1 MSTEKTESTTRL
13 PAVAGPAPG
22 QPAGGP
28 AESAGFAGSQPAG
41 SAGTHS
47 GQPGQAGES
56 AGPSGGEPPAGPP
69 EQSAEWGAQPP
80 PAAPRSKWTAKR
92 IVIAA
97 VVAVGIAAAGGA
109 AIYAASGSVDNTQG
123 GPGGMR
129 GGPGGGQMIVG
140 GPMAGMQD
148 VQHGEFQTG
157 EVTALSDDSITVKS
171 EDDYEQTYTI
181 DDDTQ
186 MMDGIE
192 QGDEVTVIAT
202 TENDKATATSVME
215 FGTMPGGQGNRR
227 DGTDGGNQQPPNGTP
242 PNGNN

>member
-13 PAVAGPAPG
+13 PAVAER
-22 QPAGGP
+22 AGV
-28 AESAGFAGSQPAG
+28 AGSQPAG

-47 GQPGQAGES
+47 DQPNES

-69 EQSAEWGAQPP
+69 AEWGAPPP

-92 IVIAA
+92 IAIAA
-97 VVAVGIAAAGGA
+97 AVAVGIAAAGGA

-157 EVTALSDDSITVKS
+157 EVTAISDDSITVKS
-171 EDDYEQTYTI
+171 EDDYEETYVI
-181 DDDTQ
+181 NDETQ
-186 MMDGIE
+186 VMDGIE

-202 TENDKATATSVME
+202 TENDKATATSVVE

-227 DGTDGGNQQPPNGTP
+227 DGTDGGNQQPPNGAP